1 MNNSDALNG
10 RSTFPPVSA
19 TRPGTEARPTA
30 RHGRGHARLITA
42 KTRHHQ
48 TRTRVLSIIAPAL
61 GLTATT
67 LFVIALKVA

>member
-1 MNNSDALNG
+1 MTNSDALNG
-10 RSTFPPVSA
+10 RSPFPPVSA

-30 RHGRGHARLITA
+30 RNGRAQTRLNTA
-42 KTRHHQ
+42 KTRRQH
-48 TRTRVLSIIAPAL
+48 TRARVLSIIAPAL